1 MPDEGS
7 KNTEKFNQMKRQK
20 IIKNDTLFDDIS
32 SLIIESRS
40 LVAYTVNSAL
50 TILNWRIG
58 NRIKEDILKSKRAQ
72 YGEEIISTLSKQL
85 TQVYGK
91 GWSKQQLWNCLYT
104 VETFPDFQIVSTLS
118 GELSWS
124 HIKELIYI
132 KDELK
137 RDFYLQMCRLERW
150 SVRQLRERIDSMLF
164 DRTAISKKPDK
175 LIKQELSELREKD
188 KLSPDLVFRDPY
200 ILNFLGLKETYSEKN
215 LEDAILRELEKFIL
229 ELGQGFTFIER
240 QKRVTVD
247 NEDFI

>member
-118 GELSWS
+118 GELSW
-124 HIKELIYI
+124 L
-132 KDELK
+132 
-137 RDFYLQMCRLERW
+137 LQQKLHKAIEVSKKRLE
-150 SVRQLRERIDSMLF
+150 
-164 DRTAISKKPDK
+164 
-175 LIKQELSELREKD
+175 
-188 KLSPDLVFRDPY
+188 
-200 ILNFLGLKETYSEKN
+200 
-215 LEDAILRELEKFIL
+215 
-229 ELGQGFTFIER
+229 IE
-240 QKRVTVD
+240 
-247 NEDFI
+247 

>member
-7 KNTEKFNQMKRQK
+7 KNTEKFNPMKRQK

-118 GELSWS
+118 GELSW
-124 HIKELIYI
+124 L
-132 KDELK
+132 
-137 RDFYLQMCRLERW
+137 LQQKLHNAIEVSKKRLE
-150 SVRQLRERIDSMLF
+150 
-164 DRTAISKKPDK
+164 
-175 LIKQELSELREKD
+175 
-188 KLSPDLVFRDPY
+188 
-200 ILNFLGLKETYSEKN
+200 
-215 LEDAILRELEKFIL
+215 
-229 ELGQGFTFIER
+229 IE
-240 QKRVTVD
+240 
-247 NEDFI
+247 